1 MWSPEV
7 IGDLY
12 RQHRYAVFRRCR
24 SLLGDEHEAQ
34 EMVHEVFLQLLEHP
48 GRFARRSSVSTYLYA
63 IATHRCLNRLRDRSA
78 RGAAWRARVADHIA
92 RQARDD
98 RPDAA
103 LAARQIVGLV
113 LEAADPTSAAIA
125 LYHFV
130 DGLSQGDIA
139 GLVGLSRVSVNK
151 RIGRLRRHA
160 RALTAEAC
168 P

>member
-1 MWSPEV
+1 VWSPEV

-34 EMVHEVFLQLLEHP
+34 EMVHEVFLQLLEQP
-48 GRFARRSSVSTYLYA
+48 GRFGRRSSVSTYLYA

-78 RGAAWRARVADHIA
+78 RGAIWQARVAEHMIRHTREA
-92 RQARDD
+92 

-103 LAARQIVGLV
+103 LAARQIVELV
-113 LEAADPTSAAIA
+113 LEAADPTSATLA

-139 GLVGLSRVSVNK
+139 ALVGLSRVTVNV

-160 RALTAEAC
+160 RALAAEVC